1 MATAPPTPTI
11 GDDSIVLSD
20 EGRAKFF
27 AAIDNPPPPNEAL
40 KQLMATPSAHTLR
53 DRLAAMIAERGGT
66 QKQLATDAGV
76 SQQIISGILTGHR
89 GFDLRAEG
97 VARLARGLGLSATA
111 LGRLLYESFP
121 AVTDTPELVAIGL

>member
-1 MATAPPTPTI
+1 MATAPPIPI
-11 GDDSIVLSD
+11 GDDPIVLSD

-40 KQLMATPSAHTLR
+40 KQLMATPSISTLR
-53 DRLAAMIAERGGT
+53 DRLAAMIVAQGGT
-66 QKQLATDAGV
+66 QKQLAVAAGV

-121 AVTDTPELVAIGL
+121 PETFPDIIPECS